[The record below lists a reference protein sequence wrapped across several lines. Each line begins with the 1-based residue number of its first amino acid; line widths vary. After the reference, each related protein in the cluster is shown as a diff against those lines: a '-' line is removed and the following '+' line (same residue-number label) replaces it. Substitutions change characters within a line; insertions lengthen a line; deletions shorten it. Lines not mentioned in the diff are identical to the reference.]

1 MENFKIDSINDIK
14 KISKPFLSKHIQFIN
29 DKCVFTKIGSLLSR
43 YKRATKM
50 NEWFIKGFIGTP
62 TQFL

>member
-14 KISKPFLSKHIQFIN
+14 NKQIFLSKHIQFIN